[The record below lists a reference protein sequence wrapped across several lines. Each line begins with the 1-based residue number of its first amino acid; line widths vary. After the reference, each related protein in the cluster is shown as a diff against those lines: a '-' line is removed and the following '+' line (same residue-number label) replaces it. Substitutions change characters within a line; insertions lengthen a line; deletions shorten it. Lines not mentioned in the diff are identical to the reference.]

1 TLGQRGLGKEAQML
15 KKSMTDISPE
25 DAAAFH
31 TELMKTGAVMISGV
45 MLNVEDVEV
54 AFSTKDGFA
63 AAGARIGAVVL
74 ETTLDD
80 ELRDLG
86 FARELQN
93 RVQTARKEME
103 LEYTDRIA
111 LVVRG
116 SERVGRIVTAY
127 GGELGKE
134 VLATS
139 VTSGTGTTTGREFEV
154 DGEAVTIWIERA

>member
-1 TLGQRGLGKEAQML
+1 M
-15 KKSMTDISPE
+15 
-25 DAAAFH
+25 
-31 TELMKTGAVMISGV
+31 
-45 MLNVEDVEV
+45 
-54 AFSTKDGFA
+54 
-63 AAGARIGAVVL
+63 VL

-111 LVVRG
+111 LVVSG
-116 SERVGRIVTAY
+116 SERVGRIVALH
-127 GGELGKE
+127 GAELGKG

-139 VTSGTGTTTGREFEV
+139 VTCGTGASTGREFEV
-154 DGEAVTIWIERA
+154 DGEAVTIWVERA